1 MKKKKYN
8 AESVEALLERMQRE
22 RILNRIENACD
33 LPQGDLQRMIMEG
46 LDDDCRQ
53 ADALHVQQKQ
63 QMGQYVRIAAIV
75 VIVVTT
81 ILNIF
86 HRDTVFLTNGDL
98 DRNETGVQIN
108 QLIS

>member
-1 MKKKKYN
+1 MKKKN
-8 AESVEALLERMQRE
+8 NNSESVEALLARMQRE
-22 RILNRIENACD
+22 RILNRIEATCD

-53 ADALHVQQKQ
+53 ADNLHEQQKQ

>member
-1 MKKKKYN
+1 MNKKKWN
-8 AESVEALLERMQRE
+8 AETMERLLERKHRE
-22 RILNRIENACD
+22 QVLKRIEVLND

-53 ADALHVQQKQ
+53 ADNLHVQQKQ

-98 DRNETGVQIN
+98 DCRETSIQVNQI
-108 QLIS
+108 IS

>member
-1 MKKKKYN
+1 MKKKN
-8 AESVEALLERMQRE
+8 NNSESVEALLARMQRE
-22 RILNRIENACD
+22 RILNRIEATCD

-98 DRNETGVQIN
+98 DCRETSIQVNQI
-108 QLIS
+108 IS